1 MFSVVLQFFC
11 WLLDTWKY

>member
-11 WLLDTWKY
+11 WLLNTWKY